1 MDKAVL
7 MVGVLAAGVG
17 LAGCGGSTEGEA
29 RPSSA
34 ATSATTASGLAVDV
48 PKSYNPCTD
57 VPESVLK
64 SERLVKAFADN
75 KANADGPDGT
85 KWRGCRWVAGGSG
98 YSVAIQSSN
107 LTIPYVRE
115 HYFNDVREVT
125 IAGRPAISARR
136 SDTRAAEV
144 CSINVEIK
152 GGTLEFHLDNPA
164 SNRDTGHID
173 TCQLG
178 MTLAEKVVPT
188 LPAGA

>member
-34 ATSATTASGLAVDV
+34 STSATTASGLAVDV
-48 PKSYNPCTD
+48 PQSYNPCTD

-64 SERLVKAFADN
+64 SERLVKGVADN
-75 KANADGPDGT
+75 KANADGPNGT

-98 YSVAIQSSN
+98 YSVAIQASN

-115 HYFNDVREVT
+115 HYTNGVQELTV
-125 IAGRPAISARR
+125 AGRPAIATRR
-136 SDTRAAEV
+136 NETRPSEV
-144 CSINVEIK
+144 CNVNVEIK
-152 GGTLEFHLDNPA
+152 GGSLEFQLDNPR

-178 MTLAEKVVPT
+178 LALAEKVVPT

>member
-48 PKSYNPCTD
+48 PQSYNPCTD

-64 SERLVKAFADN
+64 SERLVKAVADN
-75 KANADGPDGT
+75 KANADGPDGV
-85 KWRGCRWVAGGSG
+85 KWRGCRWVQSNG
-98 YSVAIQSSN
+98 YAVSIQVTN
-107 LTIPYVRE
+107 MTVPYVRE
-115 HYFNDVREVT
+115 NYFNDVRELA
-125 IAGRPAISARR
+125 IASRPAITARR
-136 SDTRAAEV
+136 SDTRSSEV
-144 CSINVEIK
+144 CSINVEMR
-152 GGTLEFHLDNPA
+152 GGTLEFHLDNPP
-164 SNRDTGHID
+164 SRRETGHID

-178 MTLAEKVVPT
+178 LALAEKVVPT